1 MMNETIDAQTKS
13 YVDLASQTYATL
25 VDAYSQAQQRNL
37 AYGKSAYEVLTRPYA
52 STAMETT
59 YRENFDRANQIVELT
74 VSELQHAGTAAA
86 KLGQA
91 LVSQNAL
98 WQEKTMESARG
109 LMKTMISNLNYVK
122 DTTDKQFEG
131 FTKRVEE
138 MQARTVST
146 N

>member
-1 MMNETIDAQTKS
+1 MNERIDEQTKS
-13 YVDLASQTYATL
+13 YVDLTSQTYATL
-25 VDAYSQAQQRNL
+25 VDAYSQSQQRYL
-37 AYGKSAYEVLTRPYA
+37 SYMKSVYEVLTRPYA

-74 VSELQHAGTAAA
+74 VSEMQQAGSAAA
-86 KLGQA
+86 TLGQT
-91 LVSQNAL
+91 LFSQNAM
-98 WQEKTMESARG
+98 WQEKAMESARG
-109 LMKTMISNLNYVK
+109 MMKTVISNLNYVK

-131 FTKRVEE
+131 FAKRVEE

>member
-1 MMNETIDAQTKS
+1 MRESNGAPLS
-13 YVDLASQTYATL
+13 
-25 VDAYSQAQQRNL
+25 
-37 AYGKSAYEVLTRPYA
+37 
-52 STAMETT
+52 
-59 YRENFDRANQIVELT
+59 ENFDRANQIVELS
-74 VSELQHAGTAAA
+74 VSELQHAGTTAA
-86 KLGQA
+86 KLGQT
-91 LVSQNAL
+91 LVSQSAL

-109 LMKTMISNLNYVK
+109 VMKTLISNLNYVK

>member
-1 MMNETIDAQTKS
+1 MNERIDEQTKS
-13 YVDLASQTYATL
+13 YFDLASQTYGVA
-25 VDAYSQAQQRNL
+25 VDAFAQAQQRYL
-37 AYGKSAYEVLTRPYA
+37 GYGKSVLEVMTRPYA

-59 YRENFDRANQIVELT
+59 YRENFDRANQVVELT
-74 VSELQHAGTAAA
+74 VTELQQAGTSAA
-86 KLGQA
+86 KLGQT
-91 LVSQNAL
+91 LVSQSAL

-109 LMKTMISNLNYVK
+109 LMKTVISNLNYVK

-131 FTKRVEE
+131 FAKRVEE

>member
-1 MMNETIDAQTKS
+1 MNERIDEETKS
-13 YVDLASQTYATL
+13 YVDLASQTYAMI
-25 VDAYSQAQQRNL
+25 VDAYAQAQQRSL
-37 AYGKSAYEVLTRPYA
+37 GYGKSVYEVLTRPYA

-74 VSELQHAGTAAA
+74 VSEMQQAGTTTA

-91 LVSQNAL
+91 LVSQTAM
-98 WQEKTMESARG
+98 WQEKAMESARG
-109 LMKTMISNLNYVK
+109 LMKTAVSNLNYVK

-138 MQARTVST
+138 MQAHTVST